1 MTEGNEKCWL
11 NISEAAKHISM
22 SVPFLRKCVR
32 ARTIPFARAGTKAL
46 RFRRFD
52 LDRWLEANGC
62 HGQVC
67 SPKSRPELDR

>member
-22 SVPFLRKCVR
+22 SVPFLRRCVR
-32 ARTIPFARAGTKAL
+32 ARAVPFARAGAKAL
-46 RFRRFD
+46 RFRRVD

-62 HGQVC
+62 QGQVV
-67 SPKSRPELDR
+67 PQRRAELDR